1 MTPSATD
8 DSDKRKGVQE
18 MSIVSSTHATSGR
31 SLLIRGGAVI
41 SMDARIGDL
50 PSGDVHIRDGVI
62 VEVAPQLDV
71 PDAEIID
78 AGSMVVMPG
87 FIDGHRHLWEGTI
100 RNSLPNGDLADYTR
114 VVMQAFAPAFEPDD
128 AHLGTLVSA
137 LGALDAGVTTV
148 VDWSH
153 IQTTPDHTTA
163 TIAALR
169 ESGIRAVFAF
179 GPPGSPDRAH
189 AYPQDIWRLKRDEFA
204 STDQLLTLGLATN
217 SPEHVP
223 DELVR
228 PHFELARDAQVLL
241 TAHAGINGFGEPNQI
256 ERYGR
261 EGLLGPH
268 VNLVHC
274 NTLSETEWRIIA
286 DTGTTVSI
294 TPSAELQM
302 GHGIPPIQQAVDA
315 GVTPSL
321 GVDVETSAPGDMWTQ
336 MRLVFGVQRS
346 NAFELHSAGKPAP
359 AMIDVDDLL
368 GYATIGGATA
378 ARLQDKVG
386 TLTPGKQADLILL
399 RTDLINVLPVNDARS
414 AVVHNMDARNVDTV
428 IVAGRVLKR
437 HGRLLGVDMTRLAS
451 QIHSSRERLFT
462 TAGQPHVRLGS

>member
-1 MTPSATD
+1 
-8 DSDKRKGVQE
+8 
-18 MSIVSSTHATSGR
+18 MSIVSLNQAAPGR
-31 SLLIRGGAVI
+31 SLLIRGGGVI

-62 VEVAPQLDV
+62 VDVARHLDV

-78 AGSMVVMPG
+78 ASSMVVMPG

-100 RNSLPNGDLADYTR
+100 RNSLPNGDLGEYTE
-114 VVMQAFAPAFEPDD
+114 VVIGAFAPAFEPGD
-128 AHLGTLVSA
+128 AYLGNLVSA
-137 LGALDAGVTTV
+137 LGALDAGVTTIL
-148 VDWSH
+148 DWSH
-153 IQTTPDHTTA
+153 IQTTPDHTAA

-169 ESGIRAVFAF
+169 ESGIRAVFLF
-179 GPPGSPDRAH
+179 GPPGAQDRGH
-189 AYPQDIWRLKRDEFA
+189 AYPQDIVRLKQDEFA
-204 STDQLLTLGLATN
+204 STDQLLTLGLAAN

-223 DELVR
+223 DEVAR
-228 PHFELARDAQVLL
+228 PIFELARDADVLL
-241 TAHAGINGFGEPNQI
+241 TAHAGVGGWGEPNQI

-274 NTLSETEWRIIA
+274 NTLSAAEWKLIGS
-286 DTGTTVSI
+286 TGTTVSI
-294 TPSAELQM
+294 TPSAEMQM
-302 GHGIPPIQQAVDA
+302 GHGVPPIQQAVDA

-336 MRLVFGVQRS
+336 MRLIFGLQRS
-346 NAFELHSAGKPAP
+346 NALGLRLAGKPAP
-359 AMIDVDDLL
+359 ALIDIDDVLR
-368 GYATIGGATA
+368 YATIGGAKA
-378 ARLQDKVG
+378 ARLEDKVG

-399 RTDLINVLPVNDARS
+399 RADMINVLPVNDLRS

-428 IVAGRVLKR
+428 IVAGRVVKR

-451 QIHSSRERLFT
+451 EVHSSRERVFAA
-462 TAGQPHVRLGS
+462 AGQPHVRLGS

>member
-1 MTPSATD
+1 
-8 DSDKRKGVQE
+8 
-18 MSIVSSTHATSGR
+18 MSIVSLDHAAPGR
-31 SLLIRGGAVI
+31 STLIRGGAVI
-41 SMDARIGDL
+41 SMDDHVGDL

-62 VEVAPQLDV
+62 VDVAPQLDV
-71 PDAEIID
+71 PDAEVID
-78 AGSMVVMPG
+78 AGSMVVLPG
-87 FIDGHRHLWEGTI
+87 FVDGHRHLWEGTI

-114 VVMQAFAPAFEPDD
+114 VVMGAFAPAFEPDD
-128 AHLGTLVSA
+128 AYLGTLVSA
-137 LGALDAGVTTV
+137 LGSLDAGVTTV
-148 VDWSH
+148 LDWSH
-153 IQTTPDHTTA
+153 IQTTPDHTAA

-179 GPPGSPDRAH
+179 GPPGSPDRGN
-189 AYPQDIWRLKRDEFA
+189 AYPRDIWRLKRDEFA
-204 STDQLLTLGLATN
+204 STDQLLTLGLASI
-217 SPEHVP
+217 SPEHGP
-223 DELVR
+223 DEVVR
-228 PHFELARDAQVLL
+228 PNFELARDAGVLL

-302 GHGIPPIQQAVDA
+302 GHGIPPIQRAVDV

-336 MRLVFGVQRS
+336 MRLIFGVQRS
-346 NAFELHSAGKPAP
+346 NALELHFAGKPAP
-359 AMIDVDDLL
+359 ALIDVDALL
-368 GYATIGGATA
+368 RYATIGGATA
-378 ARLQDKVG
+378 ARLPDRVG

-399 RTDLINVLPVNDARS
+399 RTDLINVLPVNDLRS

-428 IVAGRVLKR
+428 LVAGRVVKR
-437 HGRLLGVDMTRLAS
+437 DGRLLGVDLTRLAS
-451 QIHSSRERLFT
+451 EVHASRERVFA
-462 TAGQPHVRLGS
+462 TAGQPHVTLGS